1 VPRIWQ
7 PEIVRDIYVECET
20 VHRIRFGAAALKRL
34 RAGNTRLKAREGPP
48 QSKGERERAISLHG
62 ADRWPAALY
71 KDSWLRI
78 LAGAAEIE
86 AFLRE
91 KEFKLK
97 TEEIKETGGIPR
109 SRASLLFQLV
119 TNYYKIVL
127 CQSSSS

>member
-1 VPRIWQ
+1 VAP
-7 PEIVRDIYVECET
+7 
-20 VHRIRFGAAALKRL
+20 HLG
-34 RAGNTRLKAREGPP
+34 
-48 QSKGERERAISLHG
+48 S
-62 ADRWPAALY
+62 
-71 KDSWLRI
+71 
-78 LAGAAEIE
+78 AAEIE

-97 TEEIKETGGIPR
+97 TEEIKETWGIPR

>member
-1 VPRIWQ
+1 
-7 PEIVRDIYVECET
+7 
-20 VHRIRFGAAALKRL
+20 VHRISFGAAVLERL

>member
-20 VHRIRFGAAALKRL
+20 VHRIRFGAAALERL
-34 RAGNTRLKAREGPP
+34 RAGNTRLKAREGPR

-78 LAGAAEIE
+78 LAGGAEIE

-119 TNYYKIVL
+119 TNCYKIFL